1 MNDFKFALVKFCSFF
16 QTKISLKKNKVE
28 GLVLPNFKYNKYIN
42 QGKKMDCPQM
52 NILTYVVNQC

>member
-42 QGKKMDCPQM
+42 QGKKWTAPK
-52 NILTYVVNQC
+52 